1 MQLSG
6 VVRNIGDWVNELQ
19 WATAIL
25 QKKCF
30 LSSLLRLAWCA
41 VIYGFWKES
50 NSRVHDNQ

>member
-6 VVRNIGDWVNELQ
+6 VVRNIGDCVNELQ
-19 WATAIL
+19 LATAIL

-30 LSSLLRLAWCA
+30 LSSLSRLAWCA